1 MVFQQNGVISHTIM
15 TNYVKRFPEKVLA
28 ACRRLFSEDA
38 AKTDILNGQLVSGGA
53 TDSDKSMATVN
64 WPNKHI
70 L

>member
-1 MVFQQNGVISHTIM
+1 VFQQNGVISRTIM
-15 TNYVKRFPEKVLA
+15 TNYVKRFPQKALA
-28 ACRRLFSEDA
+28 ACRRLFSEQA

-53 TDSDKSMATVN
+53 TDCETSMATVN